1 MELDL
6 EFVDDAVYEIKAIQ
20 NRLRKKN
27 ELDLSTTEMR
37 ELAVKL
43 YMNEQANRRHNEYQG
58 NLGTMYGGMMQ

>member
-20 NRLRKKN
+20 NRLRRQN

-37 ELAVKL
+37 DLAIKL
-43 YMNEQANRRHNEYQG
+43 FLNEQERRRHDEYQG
-58 NLGTMYGGMMQ
+58 NLGTMYGGMTQ